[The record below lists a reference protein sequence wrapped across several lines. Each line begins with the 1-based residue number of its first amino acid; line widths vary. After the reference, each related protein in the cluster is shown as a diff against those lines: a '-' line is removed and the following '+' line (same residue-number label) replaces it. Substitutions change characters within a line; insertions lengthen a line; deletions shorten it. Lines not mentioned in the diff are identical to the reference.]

1 MRTVVQEERA
11 VLPSQ
16 EILTRCRP
24 IRTLSI
30 TLLLCIFPAIAS
42 ADNGLLG
49 DLHWRSIGPGQS
61 GGRVAAVA
69 GTNAD
74 ARLYFIGAADGGV
87 FRTTNGGATWDDVWA
102 RQPVAAIGAL
112 AIAPSDKRVVWVGT
126 GESKPRNDASY
137 GDGVWLSEDGGATW
151 RHRGLE
157 NSYSISRI
165 LVSSRDAHTALA
177 GALGDPFQD
186 SQDRGVYRT
195 ADGGA
200 TWQKTL
206 YVGPQSGVADL
217 AWDAR
222 GERLVFAAVWQLRRV
237 PWSFESGGPDDGLY
251 RSTDGGLTWSK
262 LEGHGLPG
270 GLMGRIGVAVA
281 PSNPQRVYALI
292 QSSEGVLWRS
302 DDAGASWRLVSRD
315 TALNQRP
322 FYMSRLEV
330 DPRNADHVFFLS
342 EDLFES
348 KNGGAT
354 FRALKGAVHQ
364 DHHAMWIAANGQ
376 RMIEGDDGGAP
387 ISLDG
392 GAIWTW
398 NFNVA
403 IGQIYRLGLDR
414 ENPYHVCGG
423 FQDNDTFCGPTDS
436 LDPLGNLAG
445 YWRDVGNDGDGS
457 WAVPD
462 VLDPQYVWNVGVN
475 QLTGQLGLY
484 DARTRSN
491 HDISPY
497 VRDTNGRALAGLPYR
512 FNWEAPVALAPLD
525 PHVAYFGGNV
535 VFRTADRGQHW
546 SVISPD
552 LTRKEAAHQQAAGG
566 PINTDVSGAEFYDTL
581 LCIAPS
587 PLEAGVIW
595 VGTDDGL
602 VHVTRDGGAR
612 WSDVTPAGVG
622 PYGRVENVEPSPHD
636 PATAFAAIDRHN
648 SGDRTPYAFVTHD
661 YGASWRSLAA
671 GLPDGQY
678 VHVIRQD
685 PRNADILYAGLEQG
699 VWISFDGGGTWQSLQ
714 GDMPVTAARDLRVQT
729 QADDLVVATHGRGFF
744 ILDDLTAL
752 QQLAQ
757 ARAAGTYLFKPRTTY
772 DWYRWWHHIYG
783 TGAGEAFAPRQMFV
797 GENPPAGALITYYL
811 GTSIKP
817 APKLDILDANG
828 GLVRS
833 LDATGRAGINR
844 LAWNLTEAPPHP
856 WRSAKEWNRGA
867 DDGAAIVPGA
877 YTVRLRLPGVIL
889 AQTFATKADP
899 RAHWTMADYVARYN
913 LLHDLNGELSA
924 IDDALNALD
933 QRTKHG
939 GLDATGQALYARLSS
954 NPRNSE
960 DSMYRPD
967 MLRER
972 IQTLAG
978 TLSLSQG
985 PPSAAQRAEAAE
997 IEAAFNALLAQYR
1010 AYVTR

>member
-1 MRTVVQEERA
+1 M
-11 VLPSQ
+11 
-16 EILTRCRP
+16 
-24 IRTLSI
+24 
-30 TLLLCIFPAIAS
+30 
-42 ADNGLLG
+42 
-49 DLHWRSIGPGQS
+49 
-61 GGRVAAVA
+61 
-69 GTNAD
+69 
-74 ARLYFIGAADGGV
+74 

-137 GDGVWLSEDGGATW
+137 GDGVWLSENGGATW
-151 RHRGLE
+151 QHRGLA

-165 LVSSRDAHTALA
+165 LVSSRDAHTAIA
-177 GALGDPFQD
+177 GALGDPFKD
-186 SQDRGVYRT
+186 SEDRGVYRT
-195 ADGGA
+195 TDGGA

-237 PWSFESGGPDDGLY
+237 PWSFQSGGPDDGLY
-251 RSTDGGLTWSK
+251 RSTDGGLTWSR
-262 LEGHGLPG
+262 LEGRGLPT

-292 QSSEGVLWRS
+292 QSAAGVLWRS
-302 DDAGASWRLVSRD
+302 DDAGVSWRLVSRD

-330 DPRNADHVFFLS
+330 DPRDANHVFFLS
-342 EDLFES
+342 ENLYES
-348 KNGGAT
+348 RDGGLT
-354 FRALKGAVHQ
+354 FRAVPGAVHQ
-364 DHHAMWIAANGQ
+364 DHHAMWIARDGK
-376 RMIEGDDGGAP
+376 RMIEGDDGAAP

-392 GAIWTW
+392 GSNWVWGYNI
-398 NFNVA
+398 A
-403 IGQIYRLGLDR
+403 IGQAYRLGLD
-414 ENPYHVCGG
+414 EQNPYQVCGG
-423 FQDNDTFCGPTDS
+423 LQDNDAFCGPADS

-445 YWRDVGNDGDGS
+445 YWRDVGDDGDGS

-462 VLDPQYVWNVGVN
+462 LLDPQYVWNVGVN

-497 VRDTNGRALAGLPYR
+497 VRDTNGTALTGLPYR
-512 FNWEAPVALAPLD
+512 FNWEAPVALSPVD

-552 LTRKEAAHQQAAGG
+552 LTRDEPVHQLAAGG

-581 LCIAPS
+581 LSIAPS
-587 PLEAGVIW
+587 PLAADVIW

-602 VHVTRDGGAR
+602 VQLTRDGGAH
-612 WSDVTPAGVG
+612 WNDVTPAGMA

-636 PATAFAAIDRHN
+636 AATAFAAIDRHN

-661 YGASWRSLAA
+661 YGKTWRSIAA

-685 PRNADILYAGLEQG
+685 PRNAEILYAGLEQG
-699 VWISFDGGGTWQSLQ
+699 VWISFDGGSTWQSLQ
-714 GDMPVTAARDLRVQT
+714 GDMPVTAARDLRVQA
-729 QADDLVVATHGRGFF
+729 QADDLVVATHGRDFF
-744 ILDDLTAL
+744 VLDDLTAL
-752 QQLAQ
+752 QQLPQ
-757 ARAAGTYLFKPRTTY
+757 ARTQGAYLFKPRTTY

-783 TGAGEAFAPRQMFV
+783 TGAGEAFAPHQMFV

-811 GTSIKP
+811 PAPAKP
-817 APKLDILDANG
+817 APKLEILDASG
-828 GLVRS
+828 RIVRS
-833 LDATGRAGINR
+833 LDASGHAGLNR
-844 LAWNLTEAPPHP
+844 LAWNLTETPPHA
-856 WRSAKEWNRGA
+856 WRSAKHWNQGP
-867 DDGAAIVPGA
+867 DDGAGVVPGT
-877 YTVRLRLPGVIL
+877 YTVRLHVSAIVLEQPVVV
-889 AQTFATKADP
+889 KADP
-899 RAHWTMADYVARYN
+899 RAHWTQAEYVARYA
-913 LLHDLNGELSA
+913 LLHTLNDELSA
-924 IDDALNALD
+924 VDDALNALD
-933 QRTKHG
+933 QRAKHG
-939 GLDATGQALYARLSS
+939 GLDAAGTALYDRLSS

-960 DSMYRPD
+960 DDMYRPD

-985 PPSAAQRAEAAE
+985 PPSAAQRADAAE
-997 IEAAFNALLAQYR
+997 IEAAFNALFPTFRLYTVPR
-1010 AYVTR
+1010 S